1 MAVEEVTQAQSYR
14 EDLVNS
20 GIVIQ
25 TEDLWKTYE
34 MGTEQLHALRVR
46 DDF

>member
-1 MAVEEVTQAQSYR
+1 MPMAVEEVAESQSYR

-25 TEDLWKTYE
+25 TEDL
-34 MGTEQLHALRVR
+34 
-46 DDF
+46 